1 MEIAG
6 AQKKFLNWMLEE
18 NTDRSKRINV
28 CLHVLAHK
36 GEMLLIPSQTKQW
49 ILKSRIIQPVLPW
62 TGCTGLWCRN
72 SEGDW
77 HRFQPREG
85 QWDVISVGQGI
96 SVWPASDSVPTTH
109 HCLCLCFLTSLS
121 KEAEVLILAL

>member
-49 ILKSRIIQPVLPW
+49 IFDTNNTACASLD
-62 TGCTGLWCRN
+62 GLH
-72 SEGDW
+72 GAL
-77 HRFQPREG
+77 
-85 QWDVISVGQGI
+85 
-96 SVWPASDSVPTTH
+96 VWE
-109 HCLCLCFLTSLS
+109 L
-121 KEAEVLILAL
+121 